1 MAARTEKIILRNT
14 AHGLRPASSYD
25 AELLAGLPLDC
36 DVEAKRTRIGRSKA
50 QAAWWLLCSRVAN
63 CLDEQHTSRSV
74 SNGILIDLNM
84 VEEELLFGGGVRRTP
99 MSIADFTDEQL
110 WALVEAGKRHTVETL
125 IPGVNIDD
133 LMKSRG
139 RP

>member
-1 MAARTEKIILRNT
+1 MGARAEKIILRNT

-36 DVEAKRTRIGRSKA
+36 DVEARRTRIGRSKA

-74 SNGILIDLNM
+74 SNGILLDLNM
-84 VEEELLFGGGVRRTP
+84 VEEELLFGGGKRRAP
-99 MSIADFTDEQL
+99 MSIADFGDEHL
-110 WALVEAGKRHTVETL
+110 FRLVEAAKRHVVESIL
-125 IPGVNIDD
+125 PGIDLNE
-133 LMKSRG
+133 LMKTKGS
-139 RP
+139 